1 MGPLCCWV
9 GKCLIPGGWSVMGKS
24 CFRSAGMRIKVFHIL
39 GLAVAVANA
48 TSAAVVTV
56 TTTNNESPGPGEMSL
71 VMALT
76 NAQAGDT
83 IAFNIPGEGP
93 HYIETPVFGY
103 PFITQNNLT
112 IDGYTQPGA
121 APNTNSI
128 HAPNSAVLKVVL
140 DSRTGGRTVMNYG
153 TGRPGYADYE
163 NAILGVF
170 NSHDVTIKGLCFLGL
185 HTSNS
190 DFDPSIYCIAFARD
204 HSGAPDYDNNGHVA
218 GCWFGVEPDGTSVT
232 GGSAA
237 GITAF
242 RHRDV
247 SGGMLP
253 ELPNRNLTVGVKAG
267 STNARAEFNVIVA
280 QGYHVTGEQIGAR
293 VSGNFMGV
301 LPDGMTPYDITV
313 ENPGA
318 FGGATIEIGR
328 YNNSTNLVGTDGDG
342 INDAEEG
349 NVFGPLSGGNRV
361 VGFFTT
367 GNKRFIIAGN
377 YFGVAVDGVT
387 RFPGSF
393 QILGMHFDGAKTRF
407 GSDFDGVSDDL
418 EANLV
423 MNNHPFEN
431 PIVINPIT
439 ARPGAIMSVRGN
451 RFVNNFPLPV
461 NVAGAAFSL
470 ADPDPATFYLA
481 HLMTTNPLVIQPVI
495 TEAGTYLVGTTPIP
509 KAIYT
514 ATIIDLYEADPEG
527 MTNGMTLAMPE
538 LPNGFVQ
545 GREYIAS
552 FVDNSLADLDPAP
565 GAFRFDIS
573 ALSIVGK
580 TVTITANYSVE
591 PPGTHNATVVTSPFS
606 EPMVVS
612 LVLKASIVRN
622 ADNTVTLTWPAQLTG
637 VAVESTRSL
646 TEPDWQPVSGV
657 GAGTVTVPV
666 LADGDE
672 FFRLKQ

>member
-1 MGPLCCWV
+1 MKINLLCPLV
-9 GKCLIPGGWSVMGKS
+9 I
-24 CFRSAGMRIKVFHIL
+24 
-39 GLAVAVANA
+39 AVAYFQTAAGA
-48 TSAAVVTV
+48 TITV
-56 TTTNNESPGPGEMSL
+56 TTTNNESPGPGDISL

-93 HYIETPVFGY
+93 HYIETPFFGY
-103 PFITQNNLT
+103 PLITQDNLT
-112 IDGYTQPGA
+112 IDGYTQPGS

-128 HAPNSAVLKVVL
+128 HAPNSAVLKIVL
-140 DSRTGGRTVMNYG
+140 DSRGGGRTKMNYN
-153 TGRPGYADYE
+153 TGRPGYLDHE
-163 NAILGVF
+163 DAIIGVF
-170 NSHDVTIKGLCFLGL
+170 NAANVSIKGLCFLGL

-190 DFDPSIYCIAFARD
+190 DLDPSIYCIAFARD
-204 HSGAPDYDNNGHVA
+204 HTGAPDYDDNGHVA

-247 SGGMLP
+247 SGGTLP

-267 STNARAEFNVIVA
+267 STNARAEFNVMVA

-349 NVFGPLSGGNRV
+349 NVFGPLSGGNRI
-361 VGFFTT
+361 VGFFST

-393 QILGMHFDGAKTRF
+393 QILGMHFDGARTRF

-431 PIVINPIT
+431 PVVINPIT

-451 RFVNNFPLPV
+451 KFVNNFPLPV
-461 NVAGAAFSL
+461 NVAGADFL
-470 ADPDPATFYLA
+470 LTDPDPATFYLA
-481 HLMTTNPLVIQPVI
+481 HLATTNPLVIQPVI
-495 TEAGTYLVGTTPIP
+495 TEAGVFLAGTAPIP
-509 KAIYT
+509 KATYT

-527 MTNGMTLAMPE
+527 ITNGMTLNVPG

-552 FVDNSLADLDPAP
+552 FVDNSIADLDPAP

-573 ALSIVGK
+573 ALSILGK
-580 TVTITANYSVE
+580 TVTLTANYSVE
-591 PPGTHNATVVTSPFS
+591 PAGTHNASVVTSPFS

-612 LVLKASIVRN
+612 LVLQASIGRN
-622 ADNTVTLTWPAQLTG
+622 PDDTVTITWPAELTG
-637 VAVESTRSL
+637 VSVESTRSL
-646 TEPDWQPVSGV
+646 TEPEWLPVSG
-657 GAGTVTVPV
+657 AGEGTITVPV